1 MKVVLFCGGLGT
13 RIREHSER
21 IPKPLI
27 NVGNRP
33 ILWHLMRYYAH
44 FGHKDF
50 ILCLGYGGDQ
60 IREFF
65 LNYNECLSNDFV
77 LNMTRP
83 SSVRTNNDGQIS
95 SSERGAYSGKSA
107 TGASGSSRRG
117 TAGAGSST
125 TTPFAP
131 RNNIELLANDV
142 QDWRITFVDTELH
155 SNIGERLLRVRRF
168 LEGESAFLANYS
180 DGLTDLPLDRHIAD
194 FERQGVIAS
203 FVAVPPP
210 VSFHAVHLDGAGTV
224 TGFGAMRDCG
234 FFINAG
240 FFCLRS
246 DIFDHIQD
254 GEDLVAALERL
265 SARRQLGAFRY
276 EGFWQAMD
284 TFKDKMALDSM
295 YARGECPWMLWR
307 PDRQENNKP
316 APRSGVDAAETANM
330 LVDATLFAR
339 NQQSSA

>member
-13 RIREHSER
+13 RIREQSER
-21 IPKPLI
+21 LPKPLI
-27 NVGNRP
+27 NIGNRP

-50 ILCLGYGGDQ
+50 ILCLGYGGDL

-77 LNMTRP
+77 LSMTGP
-83 SSVRTNNDGQIS
+83 SFSSADTNNDGQIS
-95 SSERGAYSGKSA
+95 RSEWAAHFDESGS
-107 TGASGSSRRG
+107 GASGSSSSG
-117 TAGAGSST
+117 TRGAGSRT
-125 TTPFAP
+125 TAPFVG
-131 RNNIELLANDV
+131 RKKIELLANDV

-168 LEGESAFLANYS
+168 LKGESAFLANYS

-194 FERQGVIAS
+194 FERRGVIAS

-210 VSFHAVHLDGAGTV
+210 VSFHAVHLDGAGAV
-224 TGFGAMRDCG
+224 TGFGAMRNCG
-234 FFINAG
+234 FLINAG

-254 GEDLVAALERL
+254 GQDLVTALEWL
-265 SARRQLGAFRY
+265 SAPRQLRAFRY
-276 EGFWQAMD
+276 DGFWQAMD

-295 YARGECPWMLWR
+295 YARGDCPWMVWR
-307 PDRQENNKP
+307 PDRQGKQEP
-316 APRSGVDAAETANM
+316 APRSGVDAAETARP
-330 LVDATLFAR
+330 LLHVKA
-339 NQQSSA
+339 

>member
-21 IPKPLI
+21 IPKPLVK
-27 NVGNRP
+27 VGNRP

-44 FGHKDF
+44 FGHKEF

-77 LNMTRP
+77 LSPGRK
-83 SSVRTNNDGQIS
+83 DI
-95 SSERGAYSGKSA
+95 K
-107 TGASGSSRRG
+107 
-117 TAGAGSST
+117 
-125 TTPFAP
+125 
-131 RNNIELLANDV
+131 LLTSDV

-168 LEGESAFLANYS
+168 LAGESAFLANYS

-194 FERQGVIAS
+194 FERRGVIAS

-210 VSFHAVHLDGAGTV
+210 VSFHSIQVDSAGLA
-224 TGFGAMRDCG
+224 TGFQPMRDAG
-234 FFINAG
+234 LLINGG

-246 DIFDHIQD
+246 DIFDYIQPN
-254 GEDLVAALERL
+254 EDLIAAFQRL
-265 SARRQLGAFRY
+265 SARRQLAAFRY
-276 EGFWQAMD
+276 DGFWQAMD
-284 TFKDKMALDSM
+284 TFKDKMAFDSM
-295 YARGECPWMLWR
+295 HARGESPWMLWKQNGHGDNR
-307 PDRQENNKP
+307 P
-316 APRSGVDAAETANM
+316 ALRSRLRAAKTANA
-330 LVDATLFAR
+330 LVGESQEPIT
-339 NQQSSA
+339 SH